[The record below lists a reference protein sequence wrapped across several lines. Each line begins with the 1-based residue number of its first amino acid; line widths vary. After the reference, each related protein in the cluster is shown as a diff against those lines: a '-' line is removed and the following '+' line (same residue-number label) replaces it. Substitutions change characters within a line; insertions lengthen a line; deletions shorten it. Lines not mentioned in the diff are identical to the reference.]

1 MTHRN
6 KGPITKFPQIDLSSK
21 HDFMGSELFRG
32 AVPASLQRRRMFALM
47 LAIITCISVSLAS
60 AQITT
65 EQVVPSVIKY
75 SGMITES
82 DGKPLTESVE
92 LTFSLYKTEQGG
104 AALWMESQRVEPD
117 KLGNYTVTLGSTTAA
132 GLPATLFAAGEAR
145 WLGVQISGQAEQ
157 PRVMLLAVPY
167 AMKAGDA
174 ETLGG
179 LPASAFMQTGLVSNA
194 VPSGASSVSASSTAT
209 QAGLTPATSNVTTTG
224 GTAGAIPI
232 FTTSTN
238 IQNSIL
244 SQTGKT
250 AVNVSGK
257 LNLPSNGTATAT
269 AGKNSRP
276 EDFVASSFSSS
287 AGAAVAQTFQLQAEP
302 AANNTASPTGT
313 LSLLFGSGT
322 STPAETGLRINSKG
336 LISFA
341 TGQTFPGTGNGTITG
356 VTAGTGLTGGGTRGN
371 VTLAL
376 DATKVVSGVT
386 AGTDLTGGGTGGVV
400 TLNVDTTKVPQLKS
414 NNIFSG
420 TQQLAN
426 TGIGMVPSGNSY
438 TPLSVGTANSF
449 GTWLA
454 ISNTS
459 TGGHTWNI
467 ISAGGANAEGAGN
480 LGITDLTG
488 KSTIWLV
495 GTTNTT
501 NLLAS
506 ASAGGSIVDADAY
519 GANNAS
525 GTPGLRFGGASSG
538 ETIASNRNIGLN
550 RYGLDFYTSFA
561 PRVAITQGGQMG
573 IATRVPHNQLDV
585 VAQSNQYLAIYA
597 SGAAAAN
604 GSNQDGGRGM
614 EAFGADGDLSSST
627 SSGGSGVS
635 GWAGNG
641 TGYYGSGGFFIAGVS
656 VLDNSTGPGVVGLS
670 SPGATSDPNGWGAA
684 FFQGNIAVAGNIAK
698 LGGSFKIDHPLDPA
712 NKFLSHS
719 FVESPDMKNI
729 YDGVT
734 TLDTNGE
741 AMVQMPEWFTAL
753 NRDFRYQLT
762 CIGGFAPVYIS
773 EEMDQ
778 NHFKIGGGRA
788 GMKVSWQVTGIRH
801 DAWADAHR
809 IPVEEAKPERERGY
823 YLAPE
828 LFGAPP
834 QKGMIWAAQPTMMK
848 NVDEMQKKRAAGMSV
863 LHNTSSSSPQ

>member
-1 MTHRN
+1 M
-6 KGPITKFPQIDLSSK
+6 
-21 HDFMGSELFRG
+21 
-32 AVPASLQRRRMFALM
+32 
-47 LAIITCISVSLAS
+47 
-60 AQITT
+60 
-65 EQVVPSVIKY
+65 
-75 SGMITES
+75 
-82 DGKPLTESVE
+82 
-92 LTFSLYKTEQGG
+92 
-104 AALWMESQRVEPD
+104 
-117 KLGNYTVTLGSTTAA
+117 
-132 GLPATLFAAGEAR
+132 
-145 WLGVQISGQAEQ
+145 SGQAEQ

-179 LPASAFMQTGLVSNA
+179 LPASAFIQAGVASK
-194 VPSGASSVSASSTAT
+194 GASTTESSSALATASTDH
-209 QAGLTPATSNVTTTG
+209 AGLPPAGSNVTTTG
-224 GTAGAIPI
+224 GTVGAIPV

-244 SQTGKT
+244 TQSGTVG
-250 AVNVSGK
+250 VNVSGR
-257 LNLPSNGTATAT
+257 LNMPSNGTATAT
-269 AGKNSRP
+269 AGKSSRP

-287 AGAAVAQTFQLQAEP
+287 TGAAVAQTFQLQAEP
-302 AANNTASPTGT
+302 AGNNTASPSGT

-322 STPAETGLRINSKG
+322 SSPAETGLKITSKG

-341 TGQTFPGTGNGTITG
+341 TGQTFPGTGKGTITG
-356 VTAGTGLTGGGTRGN
+356 VTAGSGLTGGGTTGN
-371 VTLAL
+371 VTLTL

-400 TLNVDTTKVPQLKS
+400 TLNVDMTKVPQLKS
-414 NNIFSG
+414 NNVFSG

-426 TGIGMVPSGNSY
+426 TGIGMGPSGTSY

-459 TGGHTWNI
+459 TGGHNWNI

-488 KSTIWLV
+488 KSTIWLE
-495 GTTNTT
+495 GNTNTT

-519 GANNAS
+519 GVNNAG

-538 ETIASNRNIGLN
+538 ETIASNRNVGLN
-550 RYGLDFYTSFA
+550 RYGIDFYTSFA

-585 VAQSNQYLAIYA
+585 LAQSNQYEAIYA

-604 GSNQDGGRGM
+604 GSNQSGGLGIY
-614 EAFGADGDLSSST
+614 AFGGDGDLSSTT
-627 SSGGSGVS
+627 SSGGSAVN

-641 TGYYGSGGFFIAGVS
+641 TGSYGSGGFFIAGTS

-684 FFQGNIAVAGNIAK
+684 FFQGNIAVAGNVAK

-729 YDGVT
+729 YDGVA
-734 TLDTNGE
+734 TLDADGVALVE
-741 AMVQMPEWFTAL
+741 MPTWFSAL

-773 EEMDQ
+773 EEMAE

-834 QKGMIWAAQPTMMK
+834 EKRMIWAAQPNMMK
-848 NVDEMQKKRAAGMSV
+848 QVTEIQKKRAAGVSAV
-863 LHNTSSSSPQ
+863 QGLSSSSA